1 MRIISGRLR
10 GKALEPPKGMTTR
23 PTTDKVKESIFN
35 IIQFDLPEARV
46 LDLFAG
52 SGQLGLE
59 AISRGAASCV
69 FVERDRASAAAVEKN
84 LRACGLQPGEGRLYK
99 GDAFS
104 FLAAQQPQSY
114 DIILLDPP
122 YGGELLRHALAD
134 IAKFDILAEDGI
146 IVCEKA
152 PEDVIE
158 PLPAGYALLREYK
171 YGQIM
176 LCKVAR
182 ARDEEEEDQ

>member
-10 GKALEPPKGMTTR
+10 GKKLEAPKGMTTR

-35 IIQFDLPEARV
+35 IIQFGLIDARV

-59 AISRGAASCV
+59 AISRGAESCV
-69 FVERDRASAAAVEKN
+69 FVEQDRASASAVEKN
-84 LRACGLQPGEGRLYK
+84 IAVCGLGRDEAKLHK
-99 GDAFS
+99 GDAFQFLSRQEPKS
-104 FLAAQQPQSY
+104 F
-114 DIILLDPP
+114 DVIMLDPP
-122 YGGELLRHALAD
+122 YGGELLRRALND
-134 IAKFDILAEDGI
+134 ISMFDILSDDGI
-146 IVCEKA
+146 IICEKA

-158 PLPAGYALLREYK
+158 PLPEGYTVAREYK

-176 LCKVAR
+176 LCKVVR
-182 ARDEEEEDQ
+182 EEVER

>member
-10 GKALEPPKGMTTR
+10 GKALEAPKGMTTR

-35 IIQFDLPEARV
+35 IIQFDLPDARV

-59 AISRGAASCV
+59 ALSRGAQSCV

-84 LRACGLQPGEGRLYK
+84 IRACNLQPGEAKLYK
-99 GDAFS
+99 GDAIG
-104 FLAAQQPQSY
+104 FLAMQKEHSY

-122 YGGELLRHALAD
+122 YGGELLRRALAD
-134 IAKFDILAEDGI
+134 IAQYDILAEGGMI
-146 IVCEKA
+146 LCEKA

-158 PLPAGYALLREYK
+158 PLPEGYSLLREYK

-182 ARDEEEEDQ
+182 TEGEENA

>member
-1 MRIISGRLR
+1 MMRIITGSAK
-10 GKALEPPKGMTTR
+10 GKKLVSLEGDATR
-23 PTTDKVKESIFN
+23 PTSERIKEAVFSS
-35 IIQFDLPEARV
+35 IQFDIEGRRV

-59 AISRGAASCV
+59 SLSRGAQSCV

-84 LRACGLQPGEGRLYK
+84 IRACGLQPGEAKLYK
-99 GDAFS
+99 GDAIG
-104 FLAAQQPQSY
+104 FLAMQQPHSY
-114 DIILLDPP
+114 DVILLDPP
-122 YGGELLRHALAD
+122 YGGELLRQALAD
-134 IAKFDILAEDGI
+134 IAKNDILAEGGI

-158 PLPAGYALLREYK
+158 PLPEGYVLLREYK

-182 ARDEEEEDQ
+182 AEGEEN

>member
-10 GKALEPPKGMTTR
+10 GKALEAPKGMTTR
-23 PTTDKVKESIFN
+23 PTTDKVKESVFN
-35 IIQFDLPEARV
+35 IIQFDLPGARV

-59 AISRGAASCV
+59 ALSRGAESCV
-69 FVERDRASAAAVEKN
+69 FVERDRASATAVEKN
-84 LRACGLQPGEGRLYK
+84 IRTCGLQPGEARLHK
-99 GDAFS
+99 GDAFG
-104 FLAAQQPQSY
+104 FLASKKAGSF

-122 YGGELLRHALAD
+122 YGGELLRHALAE
-134 IAKFDILAEDGI
+134 IAARDLLAKDGVIL
-146 IVCEKA
+146 CEKA

-158 PLPAGYALLREYK
+158 PLPAGYTLLREYK

-182 ARDEEEEDQ
+182 SEEEDA

>member
-10 GKALEPPKGMTTR
+10 GKKLEPPKGMTTR

-35 IIQFDLPEARV
+35 IIQFGLIDARV

-69 FVERDRASAAAVEKN
+69 FVEQDRASAQAVEKN
-84 LRACGLQPGEGRLYK
+84 IAACGLKREEARLHK
-99 GDAFS
+99 GDSFA
-104 FLAAQQPQSY
+104 FLAHQQPKSF
-114 DIILLDPP
+114 DVILLDPP
-122 YGGELLRHALAD
+122 YGGELLRRALSD
-134 IAKFDILAEDGI
+134 ISRFDILSDDGI
-146 IVCEKA
+146 IICEKA
-152 PEDVIE
+152 PGDIIE
-158 PLPAGYALLREYK
+158 PLPEGYALAKEYK

-176 LCKVAR
+176 LCKVVR
-182 ARDEEEEDQ
+182 EEGGQE